1 MQHTRSSLPALSLSR
16 IARLFEEAV
25 NEVLVDSLGLEVTLK
40 EVLIDKTPAESLE
53 VTVIIG
59 LTGDIEG
66 NVFYTFSSEAAA
78 AISEHAGL
86 EPPEG
91 TKEDRVRVSLL
102 CEVANM
108 ISGRA
113 TVGFERFNR
122 ECRLTPPAII
132 EGRAVRMSTL
142 GQDKIV
148 LPFGVDTHPFVIHVA
163 IKS

>member
-1 MQHTRSSLPALSLSR
+1 MQYTRSSLPALSLSR

-25 NEVLVDSLGLEVTLK
+25 NEVLVDSLGLEVVLN

-53 VTVIIG
+53 LTVIIG

-78 AISEHAGL
+78 AIWEHAGL
-86 EPPEG
+86 TPPNSTE
-91 TKEDRVRVSLL
+91 EDRVKASLL

-113 TVGFERFNR
+113 TVGLERFNR
-122 ECRLTPPAII
+122 DCRLTPPAMMQ
-132 EGRAVRMSTL
+132 GRAVRMSTL
-142 GQDKIV
+142 GADRVVI
-148 LPFGVDTHPFVIHVA
+148 PFRVDTHPFVIYIA
-163 IKS
+163 IKG